1 MCAVVYDLV
10 LPDHSWYKENRSNPV
25 FAVYDKEG
33 ILEKIFKTAVSPFG
47 ISLTPS
53 LLILYHNVACLKF
66 GGDLAVN
73 AYALI
78 SSTVGSYRVLLIG
91 VAEGIQPLAS
101 YAYGAHDFHA
111 IRKIRNKAVITA
123 MGVSFFLF
131 IFTIATARFYPAI
144 YGYEGEAAE
153 LGYHAVMVTAAQ
165 LIFTGL
171 VRVTNSFFYSVG
183 KDKYSLFMIYFDPL
197 IMTPLTIV
205 ILPRI
210 FGLDGIWI
218 TAVVTQFI
226 LNIVAFGMF
235 ASHERQM
242 KRMEAAKTLAGK

>member
-1 MCAVVYDLV
+1 MCAVVYDCV
-10 LPDHSWYKENRSNPV
+10 LPDDSLHKENRSNPS
-25 FAVYDKEG
+25 FTVYDQEG

-123 MGVSFFLF
+123 MSVSFFLF

-144 YGYEGEAAE
+144 YGYEGKR
-153 LGYHAVMVTAAQ
+153 Q
-165 LIFTGL
+165 NL
-171 VRVTNSFFYSVG
+171 V
-183 KDKYSLFMIYFDPL
+183 
-197 IMTPLTIV
+197 IM
-205 ILPRI
+205 RS
-210 FGLDGIWI
+210 W
-218 TAVVTQFI
+218 
-226 LNIVAFGMF
+226 
-235 ASHERQM
+235 
-242 KRMEAAKTLAGK
+242 